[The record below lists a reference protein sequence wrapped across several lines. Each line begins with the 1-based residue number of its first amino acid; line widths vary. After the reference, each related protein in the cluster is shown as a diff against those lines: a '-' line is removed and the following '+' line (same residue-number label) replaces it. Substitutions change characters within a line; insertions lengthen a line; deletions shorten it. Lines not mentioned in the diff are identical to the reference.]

1 MTEPSPWLATR
12 RSVRHFDDAPV
23 DRETLERV
31 LTHAAWAPSGGNEQ
45 PWHVTALRPETARR
59 YVEGPERLAWRALL
73 PKLADV
79 AARMAGRP
87 LTREEALAAADAR
100 IHDEGLTRGAPWMLL
115 LHAELP
121 PGPAPSVLAAISAA
135 LEPGPHTPSIEQLAA
150 MNGPINREVIRA
162 SVHGFAYAIC
172 LAAEAEGLA
181 SCIQHSPLL
190 FADSLAAEHGVPADH
205 TLLTTLLLGRAA
217 TDDPVNLRA
226 RAQPPRR
233 RVVRVDVR

>member
-1 MTEPSPWLATR
+1 MGDAPLLLATR
-12 RSVRHFDDAPV
+12 RSVRHFDDLPLE
-23 DRETLERV
+23 REALERV

-73 PKLADV
+73 PKLAEV

-100 IHDEGLTRGAPWMLL
+100 IRDEGLTRGAPWMLL
-115 LHAELP
+115 LHAALP
-121 PGPAPSVLAAISAA
+121 PAPPPSELAAISAA
-135 LEPGPHTPSIEQLAA
+135 LGPGPHTPSIEQLAA
-150 MNGPINREVIRA
+150 MNGPINQEVIRA

-190 FADSLAAEHGVPADH
+190 FAESLAAEHGVPPTH
-205 TLLTTLLLGRAA
+205 TLLTTVLIGHAA
-217 TDDPVNLRA
+217 PDDPVNVRTRA
-226 RAQPPRR
+226 HPPRR
-233 RVVRVDVR
+233 RPVQLDVR